1 MTHMRY
7 VSVLVV
13 IDPGRNTTLR
23 VNVTEGKDLTVNCSI
38 GTNKPSWSR
47 RDGGEVQTKTRII
60 DGVLLHVEN
69 ASIAD
74 TGVYE
79 CRNGKDQH
87 TIWIQVLGR
96 LRSRSSL
103 QMQKHIQHR
112 SSEFF

>member
-1 MTHMRY
+1 MTYMKY

-13 IDPGRNTTLR
+13 IVPGRNTTLV
-23 VNVTEGKDLTVNCSI
+23 VNVTEGEDLTVNCSI
-38 GTNKPSWSR
+38 ETNTPSWSR
-47 RDGGEVQTKTRII
+47 RDGEVVQTKTRII
-60 DGVLLHVEN
+60 DGVLLRIEN
-69 ASIAD
+69 VSIAD

-103 QMQKHIQHR
+103 
-112 SSEFF
+112 